1 MMIGLASI
9 NLTANALSAAL
20 GLLGVFVFTRLFA
33 PHEYGVYLLG
43 VGFASV
49 VSTFMAGWFRNL
61 ILSEHARD
69 DGADIRG
76 IVLRGYV
83 LCCLT
88 APAAYGLGRL
98 VGLDAA
104 PAAAAVSLA
113 TAVGL
118 FELTQDLARAK
129 LRALT
134 ALKGT
139 LARAISSLCLGV
151 TVAFV
156 APEGSFLLSSAALA
170 CFAAV
175 IVQWSTIWRGTK
187 SKFDSP
193 IRSVAL
199 QGLPLTL
206 SLTLLAISSVT
217 DRFMIANLIGPAD
230 TGRYIA
236 GLDLVRQTL
245 MLPAMSA
252 AAAFIPMAVQIR
264 ASQGRAAVRS
274 HLAECV
280 ELLFGVTLPACLG
293 FAAISPHIANV
304 VFGAD
309 FREVAAQT
317 MPILAVAVAFQI
329 LTQQYLHSSFLLS
342 GRNSFY
348 LVNIGAIIAANVAL
362 SYVFVSDYG
371 PLGAAWAR
379 LCADAFGFFVA
390 LALSRRAFPVPIPI
404 GRLALIMIAGL
415 MMASVVVTIDR
426 SLHVSDFVACI
437 VLVATGL
444 TSYIALCWLLD
455 ICHARRRLRAAFRFS
470 RERLA
475 NVVAELARR
484 SKRSIATGARRHVEE

>member
-49 VSTFMAGWFRNL
+49 VSTFLAGWFRNL

-76 IVLRGYV
+76 LVLRGYL

-88 APAAYGLGRL
+88 APGAYGLGRL
-98 VGLDAA
+98 VGLEAV
-104 PAAAAVSLA
+104 PTAAAVSLA
-113 TAVGL
+113 IAIGL
-118 FELTQDLARAK
+118 FELTQDLARAR

-139 LARAISSLCLGV
+139 LARAISALCLGV
-151 TVAFV
+151 MVAFL
-156 APEGSFLLSSAALA
+156 APEGAFLLSSAALA
-170 CFAAV
+170 SCVAV
-175 IVQWSTIWRGTK
+175 IVQWPATWGGISAK
-187 SKFDSP
+187 SDTS

-217 DRFMIANLIGPAD
+217 DRFMIANLIGSAD

-245 MLPAMSA
+245 MMPAMSA
-252 AAAFIPMAVQIR
+252 AAAFIPMAVQVN
-264 ASQGRAAVRS
+264 ASRGRDAVRS
-274 HLAECV
+274 HLAECI

-293 FAAISPHIANV
+293 FAVISPHIANV

-309 FREVAAQT
+309 FRQVAAQT
-317 MPILAVAVAFQI
+317 MPILAVAVVFQI
-329 LTQQYLHSSFLLS
+329 LTQQYLHASFLLS
-342 GRNSFY
+342 RRNSFY
-348 LVNIGAIIAANVAL
+348 LINIGAIIAANVVL
-362 SYVFVSDYG
+362 SYAFVSEYG

-390 LALSRRAFPVPIPI
+390 LALSRRAFPVPMPI
-404 GRLALIMIAGL
+404 GRLALVMIAGL
-415 MMASVVVTIDR
+415 VMASAVTIADTA
-426 SLHVSDFVACI
+426 LHVTDFTACVI
-437 VLVATGL
+437 LVMTGL
-444 TSYIALCWLLD
+444 TSYLALCWLLD
-455 ICHARRRLRAAFRFS
+455 ICHARGRLRTGLAFS
-470 RERLA
+470 Y
-475 NVVAELARR
+475 
-484 SKRSIATGARRHVEE
+484 